1 MTTYRQI
8 HGRSIQ
14 AVTTD
19 PTGDVA
25 EGQIWYNT
33 TSDTFKTVV
42 VTEAFSSAPN
52 LPSIAFRRTGFGVQT
67 AGVIAG
73 GSSTSTNRLTVTE
86 EYNGS
91 GYSVG
96 GTLTTGRRLS
106 SGAGTQTAGLFY
118 LGAGPS
124 SDSDVSVLNETY
136 DGTSYSEVGD
146 LTTARQGAAGDGT
159 QTSAFA
165 AGGSDGSGNPSTA
178 AETWDGSSWTNL
190 PSINTSRRF
199 LSGSGSPSAAVV
211 FGGEVTPSGPSDT
224 RKATEEYDGSSWTT
238 VNSMNSG
245 AGTHGSSGGS
255 QTDVISFAGRRGAT
269 VDNAENYNGTTW
281 SASPATLALARSM
294 TSGLGSG
301 TAALCAT
308 GETQPGP
315 YTNVSEEYNKSANV
329 ITAAAW
335 ASGGALTAGARRGL
349 ASGKNSQ
356 TLTAGLVFG
365 GGGNPYSGLGV
376 KTEEYDGT
384 SFTAG
389 GDLNT
394 YRYTLG
400 GAGTQTAGLG
410 FGGYIYPPAVSSN
423 ATEEYDGSSWTSVNN
438 MSDARQSMASF
449 GTQTAAIAA
458 AGYSKPTTS
467 NLNTTLSY
475 DGTNWTALS
484 SPANVNTT
492 RSGLAG
498 SGTQTAGLATGGN
511 SSPYKQTEEWDGSAW
526 TNQNSTI
533 DEHKNVINQQLG
545 IQTNALICSG
555 GPPNTTSTEGYDGTT
570 WSTRPN
576 MASARYEAAA
586 GGSATSGFVAG
597 GFTSTNVTTT
607 EEFTGET
614 TAVNVKTLTQS

>member
-1 MTTYRQI
+1 MSTYRKL

-19 PTGDVA
+19 PTESVA
-25 EGQIWYNT
+25 EGQVWYNT
-33 TSDTFKTVV
+33 TSDTFKTVLTQESWV
-42 VTEAFSSAPN
+42 ASSKMNTPRA
-52 LPSIAFRRTGFGVQT
+52 TM
-67 AGVIAG
+67 AG
-73 GSSTSTNRLTVTE
+73 GGIRTSAIISGKNGANPSDAALAESYNGTGWTSLTNVPAPRGYAVGTGSDSE
-86 EYNGS
+86 EY
-91 GYSVG
+91 V
-96 GTLTTGRRLS
+96 
-106 SGAGTQTAGLFY
+106 Q
-118 LGAGPS
+118 
-124 SDSDVSVLNETY
+124 
-136 DGTSYSEVGD
+136 
-146 LTTARQGAAGDGT
+146 
-159 QTSAFA
+159 
-165 AGGSDGSGNPSTA
+165 AGGGYPSYT
-178 AETWDGSSWTNL
+178 TDVYDWDGSSWT
-190 PSINTSRRF
+190 
-199 LSGSGSPSAAVV
+199 SGTGIPTATIEAGMCGPAAAAFF
-211 FGGEVTPSGPSDT
+211 FGGNAGLTTSYARSGGSWT
-224 RKATEEYDGSSWTT
+224 SGGTMASGVYAATAVGTQTAAISMGGVKYPGGYQNDNQSYDGTSWTALTDLPANRGYAGGAGVQTLAMVIAGEGPPTYSSNLEWNGSSWTT
-238 VNSMNSG
+238 LASLATARNTL
-245 AGTHGSSGGS
+245 AK
-255 QTDVISFAGRRGAT
+255 GAT
-269 VDNAENYNGTTW
+269 TTNT
-281 SASPATLALARSM
+281 AIAPPGNQTPAT
-294 TSGLGSG
+294 T
-301 TAALCAT
+301 
-308 GETQPGP
+308 
-315 YTNVSEEYNKSANV
+315 EEYNRSASV

-365 GGGNPYSGLGV
+365 GGASSYSTVGV

-394 YRYTLG
+394 YRYSLG

-458 AGYSKPTTS
+458 AGYSKPTTT

-533 DEHKNVINQQLG
+533 VEHKNVINQQLG
-545 IQTNALICSG
+545 IQTNALICGG
-555 GPPNTTSTEGYDGTT
+555 GPSPTTSTEGYDGTS

-576 MASARYEAAA
+576 MASGRYESAA
-586 GGSATSGFVAG
+586 GGSATSGFVTG
-597 GFTSTNVTTT
+597 GFTTANVSTT

-614 TAVNVKTLTQS
+614 SAVNVKTLTQS

>member
-1 MTTYRQI
+1 MTTYRKI

-19 PTGDVA
+19 PTEDVA
-25 EGQIWYNT
+25 EGQLWYNT
-33 TSDTFKTVV
+33 TTDTFKSVLTSF
-42 VTEAFSSAPN
+42 AFRSTTS
-52 LPSIAFRRTGFGVQT
+52 LPSGRDYGTGGGATQNASWV
-67 AGVIAG
+67 AG
-73 GSSTSTNRLTVTE
+73 GEEGSTKINTTYD
-86 EYNGS
+86 YNGS
-91 GYSVG
+91 GW
-96 GTLTTGRRLS
+96 TQ
-106 SGAGTQTAGLFY
+106 SGNMGDARIRMALGNMGPQTAGL
-118 LGAGPS
+118 GVG
-124 SDSDVSVLNETY
+124 
-136 DGTSYSEVGD
+136 GYSPG
-146 LTTARQGAAGDGT
+146 
-159 QTSAFA
+159 
-165 AGGSDGSGNPSTA
+165 
-178 AETWDGSSWTNL
+178 
-190 PSINTSRRF
+190 I
-199 LSGSGSPSAAVV
+199 
-211 FGGEVTPSGPSDT
+211 VTGV
-224 RKATEEYDGSSWTT
+224 EEYDGSTWTSGTSLPGALQQAGGAGPQTANIILGGGNPTTSLSYNGSSWSSEGSSSEAFAYYGLAGANSEACLAFYGAEGPPGTNRTTGEEYNGTSWTT
-238 VNSMNSG
+238 VVGTLPNQGNSG
-245 AGTHGSSGGS
+245 GATGTVTSAIFAGNSTTVRSYDGTSITLEPAMTQSRGNGYIGGTATSGITSGGS
-255 QTDVISFAGRRGAT
+255 A
-269 VDNAENYNGTTW
+269 
-281 SASPATLALARSM
+281 P
-294 TSGLGSG
+294 GS
-301 TAALCAT
+301 TANC
-308 GETQPGP
+308 
-315 YTNVSEEYNKSANV
+315 EEFDKSINT

-400 GAGTQTAGLG
+400 GAGSQTAGLG
-410 FGGYIYPPAVSSN
+410 FGGYVYPPAQSSN

-438 MSDARQSMASF
+438 MSDARQSMGSF
-449 GTQTAAIAA
+449 GTQTAAIAT
-458 AGYSKPTTS
+458 AGYSKPTTTV
-467 NLNTTLSY
+467 LNTTLSY

-533 DEHKNVINQQLG
+533 NEHKNVINQQLG

-614 TAVNVKTLTQS
+614 TALNVKTLPQS